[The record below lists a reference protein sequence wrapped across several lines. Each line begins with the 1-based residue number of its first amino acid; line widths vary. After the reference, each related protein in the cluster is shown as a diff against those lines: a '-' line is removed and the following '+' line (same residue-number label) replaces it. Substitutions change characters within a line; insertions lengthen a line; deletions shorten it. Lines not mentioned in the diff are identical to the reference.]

1 MNPQL
6 MNQRIQPPSAQN
18 RTPPYG
24 NMQSMQP
31 TPGHAPG
38 AHPQFAGAQAQN
50 ANPALQTQQ
59 GGNLQM
65 GGAVTTPQ
73 TPVFPHTQQ
82 GQLGQGGAP
91 MATPLSPGSESREK
105 ERVTL
110 LLDINKELLLAVI
123 DLQNAQ
129 QAEKKEEAAAA
140 AASSTPTDEKEKA
153 ENEKAEKAKAAS
165 GREYVEYVSATP
177 LCV

>member
-18 RTPPYG
+18 RTPSYG

-31 TPGHAPG
+31 TPSQAPG
-38 AHPQFAGAQAQN
+38 AHPQFAGAQAQS
-50 ANPALQTQQ
+50 ANPALQQQQQ
-59 GGNLQM
+59 GGNPQV

-82 GQLGQGGAP
+82 GQLGQGGVP
-91 MATPLSPGSESREK
+91 MATPLSPASETREK

-110 LLDINKELLLAVI
+110 LLEINRELLLAVI
-123 DLQNAQ
+123 ELQNAQ

-140 AASSTPTDEKEKA
+140 AISTPTDEKEKV
-153 ENEKAEKAKAAS
+153 EKEKAEKAKAAS
-165 GREYVEYVSATP
+165 GREYVEYASAAP
-177 LCV
+177 LCS